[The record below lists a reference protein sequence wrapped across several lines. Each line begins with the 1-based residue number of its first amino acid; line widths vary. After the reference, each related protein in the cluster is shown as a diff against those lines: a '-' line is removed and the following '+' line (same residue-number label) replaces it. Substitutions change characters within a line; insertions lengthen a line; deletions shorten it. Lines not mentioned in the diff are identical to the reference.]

1 MTTNPERC
9 PFKAGDLVV
18 YRPSDH
24 GFAAEVMGSATE
36 RLVPGHVYRVARIE
50 GEKYVVVEGH
60 NHPGGGLF
68 WTEFQLSA

>member
-1 MTTNPERC
+1 
-9 PFKAGDLVV
+9 
-18 YRPSDH
+18 
-24 GFAAEVMGSATE
+24 MGSATE